1 MRTAAE
7 SKAFIQLMIKHA
19 IKLSFIGET
28 EKGGK
33 GKTAER
39 QRERARERVRALGG
53 IGCIVGCKQTIRKCT
68 CEINKMGSI

>member
-7 SKAFIQLMIKHA
+7 SEAFIQLMIEHM

-39 QRERARERVRALGG
+39 QRERERGREYER
-53 IGCIVGCKQTIRKCT
+53 
-68 CEINKMGSI
+68 

>member
-7 SKAFIQLMIKHA
+7 SKAFIQLIIKHK
-19 IKLSFIGET
+19 IRMSFTVET

-39 QRERARERVRALGG
+39 QRESEGESG
-53 IGCIVGCKQTIRKCT
+53 SVGRQWL
-68 CEINKMGSI
+68 